1 MGLES
6 LHMGN
11 LVAFELDIMN
21 FYNTIPMEM
30 CQKLVFSLWDFEI
43 IYMQNYFVKKFFKKE
58 LKILLQ

>member
-1 MGLES
+1 M
-6 LHMGN
+6 
-11 LVAFELDIMN
+11 AFELDIMN